1 MRYCHSMAYDP
12 GALDKTLAAAVGDD
26 QALICELRSA
36 FFESAQRQTAA
47 LHAAVNDQQWQ
58 TAAWRLKGLAASFG
72 VIDLMGLASEA
83 AEGKP
88 FSREILRR
96 IDKAFAAFEQTGE
109 LTG

>member
-26 QALICELRSA
+26 QVLIRELRSA

-47 LHAAVNDQQWQ
+47 LHSAINDQQWQ

-72 VIDLMGLASEA
+72 VIDLMGLANGA

-88 FSREILRR
+88 FSREMLRR
-96 IDKAFAAFEQTGE
+96 IDKALAAFEQTG
-109 LTG
+109 